1 MNKATHG
8 YFITGTDTEVGKT
21 TVACALIALGRAQGL
36 TVGAMKPVATGAVE
50 GRHADALALM
60 AATGQ
65 NSPYA
70 LVNPYAYTPAIAPH
84 IAAIRAQHRIEMRTL
99 TTAYRTLAAGTDIMV
114 VEGAGGWAVPLNEE
128 GMNYAQ
134 LVASLRLSVV
144 LVVGLRLGALNHALL
159 TADAIIQQGAHFV
172 GWVGNQLDPAF
183 DCAQDYVQT
192 LEALLPAPLLGVVP
206 PLAANT
212 LPAQTAQY
220 LHRCVS
226 FISPAR
232 PLAFC

>member
-1 MNKATHG
+1 MKKATRG

-21 TVACALIALGRAQGL
+21 TAACALIALGRAQGL

-50 GRHADALALM
+50 GYHADALALM

-65 NSPYA
+65 DSPYA
-70 LVNPYAYTPAIAPH
+70 LVNPYAFTPAIAPH
-84 IAAIRAQHRIEMRTL
+84 LAAARTQRRIEMRTL
-99 TTAYRTLAAGTDIMV
+99 TSAYHTLAAGTDVMV

-128 GMNYAQ
+128 GMTYAQ
-134 LVASLRLSVV
+134 IVATLRLSVV

-159 TADAIIQQGAHFV
+159 TADAMIQQGAHFV
-172 GWVGNQLDPAF
+172 GWVGNRLDNRF
-183 DCAQDYVQT
+183 DCAEEYVQT
-192 LEALLPAPLLGVVP
+192 LEALLPAPLLGVLP

-212 LPAQTAQY
+212 SPAEAAQY
-220 LHRCVS
+220 LQRCVPR
-226 FISPAR
+226 ILPAR